1 MDGAAIQA
9 PPGERLRAKLT
20 LAGTP
25 LRRRLAAFWESPGF
39 PARYPALLRELFVI
53 SRGGIPLMETARDE
67 ARRREGPAAEV
78 VAAYLARHVEE
89 ERGHCEWVL
98 DDLEALGLDRGEE
111 ARRPLT
117 FRAAALLGSGYTW
130 TFEAHPAA
138 ILGFLAVFEGDPM
151 TVPFLEQVAD
161 RHGLPRA
168 AFGFYLDHARI
179 DPRHSAEIFGAIDE
193 VVAAEPALEAPISLC
208 ALHALQLTDE
218 LLKDLAGG

>member
-1 MDGAAIQA
+1 MDAASTQA
-9 PPGERLRAKLT
+9 SASETLRGKLS

-25 LRRRLAAFWESPGF
+25 LRRRLAGFWASPDF
-39 PARYPALLRELFVI
+39 PGRYPALLRELYVL
-53 SRGGIPLMETARDE
+53 SRGGLPLMEAARDE
-67 ARRREGPAAEV
+67 ARRRGDRAAQL
-78 VAAYLARHVEE
+78 VAAYLDRHVEE

-98 DDLEALGLDRGEE
+98 DDLAALGFDRTEE

-117 FRAAALLGSGYTW
+117 FRAASLLGCGYTW

-151 TVPFLEQVAD
+151 TVPFLQEVAA
-161 RHGLPRA
+161 RHGLPEA

-179 DPRHSAEIFGAIDE
+179 DPRHSAEIFAALDA
-193 VVAAEPALEAPISLC
+193 VAAADPALEAPMSLC

-218 LLKDLAGG
+218 LLKALLEG